1 MPTDSL
7 SDRLASEPVLIDCP
21 ICRHREQ
28 MESQTGRCGQCG
40 SEISLFESALPAEQ
54 ALSALVESGRV
65 AYLRKAGKKI
75 YAVIANRSFSRP
87 SGS

>member
-1 MPTDSL
+1 MPNDSL
-7 SDRLASEPVLIDCP
+7 SDRLAAEPVLVDCP

-40 SEISLFESALPAEQ
+40 SEIALFDNAGSAKE
-54 ALSALVESGRV
+54 ALNALIDSGRV
-65 AYLRKAGKKI
+65 AYQRKAGNKI

-87 SGS
+87 SES

>member
-1 MPTDSL
+1 MPDNL
-7 SDRLASEPVLIDCP
+7 SDRLASEPILIDCP

-40 SEISLFESALPAEQ
+40 SEISLFDSSESAKE
-54 ALSALVESGRV
+54 ALNALVDSGRV
-65 AYLRKAGKKI
+65 AYMRKAGNKI

-87 SGS
+87 AEA

>member
-1 MPTDSL
+1 MPDSL
-7 SDRLASEPVLIDCP
+7 SDRLASEPILIDCP

-40 SEISLFESALPAEQ
+40 SEISLFDSSESAKE
-54 ALSALVESGRV
+54 ALNALVDSGRV
-65 AYLRKAGKKI
+65 AYMRKAGNKI

-87 SGS
+87 SES

>member
-1 MPTDSL
+1 MPNDSL
-7 SDRLASEPVLIDCP
+7 SDRLAAEPVLIDCP

-40 SEISLFESALPAEQ
+40 SEIALFDNAGSAKE
-54 ALSALVESGRV
+54 ALNALIDSGRV
-65 AYLRKAGKKI
+65 AYQRKAGNKI

-87 SGS
+87 SDS

>member
-1 MPTDSL
+1 MPDSL
-7 SDRLASEPVLIDCP
+7 SDRLASEPILIDCP

-40 SEISLFESALPAEQ
+40 SEISLFDSAVPAEES
-54 ALSALVESGRV
+54 LNKLVDSGRV
-65 AYLRKAGKKI
+65 AYMRKADKRI

-87 SGS
+87 SDS